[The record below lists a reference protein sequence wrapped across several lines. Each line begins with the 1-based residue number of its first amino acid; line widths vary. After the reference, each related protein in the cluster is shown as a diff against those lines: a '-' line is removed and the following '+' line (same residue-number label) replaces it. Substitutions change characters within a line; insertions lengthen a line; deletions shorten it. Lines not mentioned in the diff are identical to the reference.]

1 MPISNDDKRI
11 LLGLIWSLNAS
22 DLSTLYALL
31 THKAEDDM
39 RPAVATIRDT
49 PHDMFWQALVRLTLA
64 DEVPMMTLPEGSTET
79 LPEKSVSYALTAEGR
94 KWVEGGWGL
103 ALGGG
108 WPPREAVIADEA
120 IGMLTAYAAK
130 NNAVSQSK
138 LASLYQI
145 GAGVEKDIPAAVT
158 WYRKAAALEDPTALN
173 NLGIMYFAG
182 EGVEKDLAEAKVLFE
197 QAAAKGSAGAM
208 DNLGEM
214 YVQGIGVDKDE
225 SAALGWF
232 LRAAARG
239 HGLAMCKAGIF
250 YLNGQGTAADPLEAY
265 IWLRKGIDAGYNVT
279 EQKDAASAKLTEAQR
294 AQAEARI
301 TAEQQN
307 TKTGTA

>member
-11 LLGLIWSLNAS
+11 LLGLIWSLKPS
-22 DLSTLYALL
+22 DLSIMYALL
-31 THKAEDDM
+31 THLAADGM
-39 RPAVATIRDT
+39 RPATTAVKHTGHEA
-49 PHDMFWQALVRLTLA
+49 FWRALQRLALA
-64 DEVPMMTLPEGSTET
+64 DEVDMQMPADAKTSLPDNVLSFSLNDEG
-79 LPEKSVSYALTAEGR
+79 K

-120 IGMLTAYAAK
+120 IDMLQRYAAE
-130 NNAVSQSK
+130 NEPVSQSK

-145 GAGVEKDIPAAVT
+145 GAGVEKDIPAAMA
-158 WYRKAAALEDPTALN
+158 WYKKAAALNEPTALN

-182 EGVEKDLAEAKVLFE
+182 EGIEKDLDEARHLFE
-197 QAAAKGSAGAM
+197 KAAAAGSAGAM

-214 YVQGIGVDKDE
+214 YTQGIGVEKDDTK
-225 SAALGWF
+225 ALGWF

-250 YLNGQGTAADPLEAY
+250 YLNGQGTAPDAMEAY
-265 IWLRKGIDAGYNVT
+265 IWLQKGIDSGYNVT
-279 EQKDAASAKLTEAQR
+279 DHKDAAEAKLTPEQR
-294 AQAEARI
+294 AEAGKRL
-301 TAEQQN
+301 TAERAAAM
-307 TKTGTA
+307 GTA

>member
-11 LLGLIWSLNAS
+11 LLGLIWSLKPS
-22 DLSTLYALL
+22 DLSIVYALL
-31 THKAEDDM
+31 THKVEEGA

-49 PHDMFWQALVRLTLA
+49 PYDMFWQALVRLTLA
-64 DEVPMMTLPEGSTET
+64 DAVDMKLPATAAES
-79 LPEKSVSYALTAEGR
+79 LPEKSVSYALTAEGK

-120 IGMLTAYAAK
+120 IGILMAYAAE
-130 NNAVSQSK
+130 NNAISQSK

-158 WYRKAAALEDPTALN
+158 WYRKAAGLNDPTALN

-182 EGVEKDLAEAKVLFE
+182 EGVDKDLDEAKTLFE
-197 QAAAKGSAGAM
+197 QAADKGSAGAM

-214 YVQGIGVDKDE
+214 YTQGIGVDKDDG
-225 SAALGWF
+225 AALGWF

-239 HGLAMCKAGIF
+239 HGLAMCKTGIF
-250 YLNGQGTAADPLEAY
+250 YLNGQGTATDPLEAY

-279 EQKDAASAKLTEAQR
+279 EQKDAAENKLTPEQR
-294 AQAEARI
+294 NQAEARLA
-301 TAEQQN
+301 AEQQN

>member
-11 LLGLIWSLNAS
+11 LLGLIWSLKPS
-22 DLSTLYALL
+22 DLSIVYALL
-31 THKAEDDM
+31 THKAEEGA

-49 PHDMFWQALVRLTLA
+49 PNDMFWQALVRLTLA
-64 DEVPMMTLPEGSTET
+64 DAVEIKLPEDAAEP
-79 LPEKSVSYALTAEGR
+79 LPEKSVSYALTAEGQ

-120 IGMLTAYAAK
+120 IGMLMAYAAE
-130 NNAVSQSK
+130 NNAISQSK

-158 WYRKAAALEDPTALN
+158 WYRKAAGLNDPTALN

-182 EGVEKDLAEAKVLFE
+182 EGVDKDLDEAKTLFE
-197 QAAAKGSAGAM
+197 QAADKGSAGAM

-214 YVQGIGVDKDE
+214 YTQGIGVDKDD
-225 SAALGWF
+225 SVALGWF

-250 YLNGQGTAADPLEAY
+250 YLNGQGTATDPLEAY
-265 IWLRKGIDAGYNVT
+265 IWLRKGMDAGYNVT

-294 AQAEARI
+294 DQAEARLA
-301 TAEQQN
+301 AEQQN
-307 TKTGTA
+307 AKTGTA

>member
-11 LLGLIWSLNAS
+11 LLGLIWSLKPS
-22 DLSTLYALL
+22 DLSILYALL
-31 THKAEDDM
+31 THKASDGM
-39 RPAVATIRDT
+39 RPATTAVRHTGHEA
-49 PHDMFWQALVRLTLA
+49 FWRALARLTLA
-64 DEVPMMTLPEGSTET
+64 EEVEMKLPEEAKTSMPDNI
-79 LPEKSVSYALTAEGR
+79 LSFSLTDEGK

-120 IGMLTAYAAK
+120 IDMLQRYAAE
-130 NNAVSQSK
+130 NEPVSQSK

-145 GAGVEKDIPAAVT
+145 GAGVEKDMSAARA
-158 WYRKAAALEDPTALN
+158 WYKKAAALEEPTALN

-182 EGVEKDLAEAKVLFE
+182 EGVEKDFAEAKHLFE
-197 QAAAKGSAGAM
+197 KAATAGSAGAM

-214 YVQGIGVDKDE
+214 YTQGIGVDKDD
-225 SAALGWF
+225 AQALGWF

-250 YLNGQGTAADPLEAY
+250 YLNGQGTAPDPLEAY
-265 IWLRKGIDAGYNVT
+265 IWLQKGMDSGYNVT
-279 EQKDAASAKLTEAQR
+279 DHKQEAEAQLTPDQR
-294 AQAEARI
+294 SAAEKRLALERSG
-301 TAEQQN
+301 AA
-307 TKTGTA
+307 GTA

>member
-11 LLGLIWSLNAS
+11 LLGLIWSLKPS
-22 DLSTLYALL
+22 DLSILYILL
-31 THKAEDDM
+31 TEKPADGM
-39 RPAVATIRDT
+39 RSATTAIRHT
-49 PHDMFWQALVRLTLA
+49 GHEAFWRALQRLELA
-64 DEVPMMTLPEGSTET
+64 DEVEMKLPEDTD
-79 LPEKSVSYALTAEGR
+79 PARREKVLSFSLNDEGK

-120 IGMLTAYAAK
+120 IDMLQRYAAE
-130 NNAVSQSK
+130 NVPVSQSK

-145 GAGVEKDIPAAVT
+145 GAGVEKDIPAAVA
-158 WYRKAAALEDPTALN
+158 WYKKAAALEEPTALN

-182 EGVEKDLAEAKVLFE
+182 EGVEKDLDEARHLFE
-197 QAAAKGSAGAM
+197 KAAAAGSAGAM

-214 YVQGIGVDKDE
+214 YTQGIGVPKDD
-225 SAALGWF
+225 AKALGWF

-250 YLNGQGTAADPLEAY
+250 YLNGQGTDADPLEAY
-265 IWLRKGIDAGYNVT
+265 IWLQKGIDSGYNVT
-279 EQKDAASAKLTEAQR
+279 DHKEAAEAKLTPEQR
-294 AQAEARI
+294 AEAGKRL
-301 TAEQQN
+301 TAERAAA
-307 TKTGTA
+307 TGTA

>member
-11 LLGLIWSLNAS
+11 LLGLIWSLKPS
-22 DLSTLYALL
+22 DLSVLYALL
-31 THKAEDDM
+31 MHQASDGM
-39 RPAVATIRDT
+39 RPATTAVRHTGHEA
-49 PHDMFWQALVRLTLA
+49 FWRALVSLTLA
-64 DEVPMMTLPEGSTET
+64 EEVEMKLPEEAKTSMPDNI
-79 LPEKSVSYALTAEGR
+79 LSFSLTDEGK

-120 IGMLTAYAAK
+120 IDMLQRYAAE
-130 NNAVSQSK
+130 NEPVSQSK

-145 GAGVEKDIPAAVT
+145 GAGVEKDMSAARA
-158 WYRKAAALEDPTALN
+158 WYKKAAALEEPTALN

-182 EGVEKDLAEAKVLFE
+182 EGVEKDFAEAKHLFE
-197 QAAAKGSAGAM
+197 KAATAGSAGAM

-214 YVQGIGVDKDE
+214 YTQGIGVDKDD
-225 SAALGWF
+225 AQALGWF

-265 IWLRKGIDAGYNVT
+265 IWLQKGIDSGYNVT
-279 EQKDAASAKLTEAQR
+279 DHKEEAEAKLTPDQR
-294 AQAEARI
+294 SAAEKRLAMER
-301 TAEQQN
+301 AGAA
-307 TKTGTA
+307 GTA